1 MTPRY
6 QKILFTVLFLAS
18 VVMTA
23 VLVRLREH
31 AHDQLLQGITEQGT
45 TAPAVAPPEPVTFM
59 VADDGT
65 STLRAESM
73 AFPLPVEPE
82 ARARAVLNRLLA
94 QYASPQSQHPLPTE
108 TDPVEA
114 VYLMA
119 ESDPAPGPPSERSAS
134 EPATQIHSSPEPAS
148 RRNQIAIVD
157 LTQSFAATHPSGLET
172 ETLTVLS
179 ICATLHANLPRVAEV
194 RFLVGG
200 QQQATLH
207 GHADLTQTYLTAASA
222 AASGAQP

>member
-18 VVMTA
+18 VLMTA

-31 AHDQLLQGITEQGT
+31 AHDQMLQGIPAQGT
-45 TAPAVAPPEPVTFM
+45 TAPAVAPPEQVTFM
-59 VADDGT
+59 VADNGT
-65 STLRAESM
+65 STLRAESL
-73 AFPLPVEPE
+73 AFPLPMEPE
-82 ARARAVLNRLLA
+82 ARARALLNRLLA
-94 QYASPQSQHPLPTE
+94 QYSSPQSQHPLPAE

-119 ESDPAPGPPSERSAS
+119 ESDPAPGPTSDRNTS
-134 EPATQIHSSPEPAS
+134 EPATVSGK
-148 RRNQIAIVD
+148 NQIAIVD
-157 LTQSFAATHPSGLET
+157 LTQNFAATHPSGLET

-194 RFLVGG
+194 RFLVAG

>member
-18 VVMTA
+18 VLMTA

-31 AHDQLLQGITEQGT
+31 AHDQLLQGIPEQGT

-65 STLRAESM
+65 STLRAESL

-82 ARARAVLNRLLA
+82 ARARALLNRLLA
-94 QYASPQSQHPLPTE
+94 QYSGPQSQHPLPAE

-119 ESDPAPGPPSERSAS
+119 ESDPAPGPTSDRSTS
-134 EPATQIHSSPEPAS
+134 GPATQPHSSAAS
-148 RRNQIAIVD
+148 VPGKNQIAIVD
-157 LTQSFAATHPSGLET
+157 LTQNFAANHPSGLET

-179 ICATLHANLPRVAEV
+179 ICATLHANLPQVAEV
-194 RFLVGG
+194 RFLVAG